1 MAAYTEKD
9 GKTASSSDVD
19 LLLHPELMSQ
29 EFLQLV
35 LCGKNVSTRGCD
47 SRDRLTELYLQHV
60 IPLPQRRL
68 PDSRWGR
75 RMEKSRGRQ
84 SSAGTVQNFKLAL
97 IHLSFTIARSSND
110 HSRKRPLIVFDG
122 TSSHSGPL
130 KVKKPEGTVV
140 PPGVSDRLKP
150 PPAANL
156 SNPVRKISGNTSSS
170 SSSSSSL
177 CSTDTANLK
186 REANSTDEMHS
197 PESKKKISHVTWP

>member
-1 MAAYTEKD
+1 MAASTEQD
-9 GKTASSSDVD
+9 GKTVSSSDVD

-84 SSAGTVQNFKLAL
+84 SSVG
-97 IHLSFTIARSSND
+97 HSSSND

-130 KVKKPEGTVV
+130 KVKKPEGTAVS
-140 PPGVSDRLKP
+140 PGATDRLKP

>member
-1 MAAYTEKD
+1 MAAYTEQD
-9 GKTASSSDVD
+9 GKTASSLDVD
-19 LLLHPELMSQ
+19 LLLHPELMSP

-84 SSAGTVQNFKLAL
+84 SSAG
-97 IHLSFTIARSSND
+97 HSND

-130 KVKKPEGTVV
+130 KVKKPEGTAVSL
-140 PPGVSDRLKP
+140 GVSDRLKP
-150 PPAANL
+150 PPALNL
-156 SNPVRKISGNTSSS
+156 SNPIRKISINTSSS

-177 CSTDTANLK
+177 CSTDTAHLK
-186 REANSTDEMHS
+186 REANSKDEMHS
-197 PESKKKISHVTWP
+197 PESKKKINHVTWP

>member
-1 MAAYTEKD
+1 MAASTEQD
-9 GKTASSSDVD
+9 GKTVSSSDVD

-84 SSAGTVQNFKLAL
+84 SSAG
-97 IHLSFTIARSSND
+97 HSSSND

-130 KVKKPEGTVV
+130 KVKKPEGTAGS
-140 PPGVSDRLKP
+140 PGATDRLKP

-156 SNPVRKISGNTSSS
+156 SNPTRKISGNTSSS

>member
-84 SSAGTVQNFKLAL
+84 SSVG
-97 IHLSFTIARSSND
+97 HSSSND

-130 KVKKPEGTVV
+130 KVKKPEGTTV

>member
-1 MAAYTEKD
+1 MAAYTEQD

-68 PDSRWGR
+68 PHSRWGR

-84 SSAGTVQNFKLAL
+84 SSAG
-97 IHLSFTIARSSND
+97 HSSSND

-130 KVKKPEGTVV
+130 KVKKPEGTAVS
-140 PPGVSDRLKP
+140 PGVSDRLKP
-150 PPAANL
+150 PPAVNL

-170 SSSSSSL
+170 SSSSSSI
-177 CSTDTANLK
+177 CSTDTAHLK
-186 REANSTDEMHS
+186 REANSTDGMHS